1 MLLGVIP
8 LLKTTESRSK
18 LFLFVRSISKW
29 AMVDV
34 FVVAI
39 WVAFLAGKAADNFDA
54 TIERGF
60 YFFVAYCLLSLA
72 AMQVLWI
79 QGSEQADAAA

>member
-1 MLLGVIP
+1 
-8 LLKTTESRSK
+8 LLKKADARYN

-34 FVVAI
+34 FVVGI
-39 WVAFLAGKAADNFDA
+39 WVAYLAGKAADNFDA

-60 YFFVAYCLLSLA
+60 YFFAAYCLISLA
-72 AMQVLWI
+72 ALQLLWVRPA
-79 QGSEQADAAA
+79 GEKGVV